1 MNACEEGFATG
12 GRDGCVRLWDLN
24 FKPITVIDLRETD
37 QGYKGKNKFVMFDI
51 PITQEIYQCFEQE
64 KTLKNQNVCFMYVT
78 VNHQLDK
85 KFDRVPQ
92 FEGNVVFQSYSET
105 YYEVV
110 DTEIF
115 FSFKSIKCTSF

>member
-37 QGYKGKNKFVMFDI
+37 QGYKGKKKFVMIDI

-64 KTLKNQNVCFMYVT
+64 KTLKNQKGCFIYVT

-85 KFDRVPQ
+85 KFDHVHQ
-92 FEGNVVFQSYSET
+92 FEGNVVFQSYSKP

-110 DTEIF
+110 DTGF
-115 FSFKSIKCTSF
+115 FFLLNQ